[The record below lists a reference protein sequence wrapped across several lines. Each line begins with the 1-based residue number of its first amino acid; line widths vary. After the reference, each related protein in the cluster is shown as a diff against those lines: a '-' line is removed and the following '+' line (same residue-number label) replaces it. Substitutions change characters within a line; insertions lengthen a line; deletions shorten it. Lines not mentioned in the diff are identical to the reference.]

1 MSLISQAGLAA
12 IEEAIAGGYLEVEY
26 DNKRIRY
33 RTLAELL
40 QVRDMIRR
48 KLGLSNAAG
57 GRMTFKYSRHGSSA
71 EGAE

>member
-1 MSLISQAGLAA
+1 MSLISTAGLAA

-26 DNKRIRY
+26 DNKKIRY
-33 RTLAELL
+33 RSLAELL

-48 KLGLSNAAG
+48 KLGLASLRRAND
-57 GRMTFKYSRHGSSA
+57 FKYSRHGSSI

>member
-1 MSLISQAGLAA
+1 MSLISTAGLAA

-26 DNKRIRY
+26 DNKKIRY
-33 RTLAELL
+33 RSLAELL

-48 KLGLSNAAG
+48 KLGLASSAG
-57 GRMTFKYSRHGSSA
+57 GRMTFKYSRHGSSI